1 MELAHLQ
8 LRNKERESIQRLSG
22 SFSVAVQFIWKPNY
36 LFLSRFFKDF
46 SNTCDVERT
55 VCKRKSPPF
64 QYFLIKYVY
73 NSVNL
78 LWTIQHGC

>member
-8 LRNKERESIQRLSG
+8 LRNKEREREYSETSRFIQCCGPIQL
-22 SFSVAVQFIWKPNY
+22 NY

-46 SNTCDVERT
+46 SNTCDVERA

-64 QYFLIKYVY
+64 QYFLIKYIY

>member
-8 LRNKERESIQRLSG
+8 LRNKERERERESIQRLAG

-46 SNTCDVERT
+46 PTPVM
-55 VCKRKSPPF
+55 
-64 QYFLIKYVY
+64 
-73 NSVNL
+73 
-78 LWTIQHGC
+78 